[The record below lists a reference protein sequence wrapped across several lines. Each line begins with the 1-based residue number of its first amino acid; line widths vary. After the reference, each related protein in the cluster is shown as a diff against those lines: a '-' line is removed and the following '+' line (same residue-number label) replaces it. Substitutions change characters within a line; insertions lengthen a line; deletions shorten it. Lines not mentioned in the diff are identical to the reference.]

1 MSTDPSATSE
11 HITPVDGM
19 FWCVEHYGIRD
30 GHVVDGDQRCCD
42 TAVGDPQL
50 CDFRPMFYGPPTEM
64 KDMPWGPRDVHTWF
78 GLTYASYLVVN
89 RSLLQSMPQAWQHRF
104 TELMSE
110 LQHHFRNIDE
120 PHYVVQVRTES
131 GRFGK
136 DPIPHYSRGRTFV
149 AGADHAE

>member
-1 MSTDPSATSE
+1 MSNQPDTQSSSE

-64 KDMPWGPRDVHTWF
+64 KDMPWSSGTSFKMLRSLGRACGTGNPDAIQWALDEIDALRDS
-78 GLTYASYLVVN
+78 LTALVVAAG
-89 RSLLQSMPQAWQHRF
+89 RMLDGWAEGDADVKRHLWQQLHGMA
-104 TELMSE
+104 EE
-110 LQHHFRNIDE
+110 
-120 PHYVVQVRTES
+120 
-131 GRFGK
+131 
-136 DPIPHYSRGRTFV
+136 
-149 AGADHAE
+149 ADQRHGIYPL